1 MTLRPWQKNA
11 LRIVGF
17 LLVLLMLVL
26 AAGHYLMPQSNRY
39 LEGYTAGGILG
50 EDFDTIDV
58 VVLGDSNAAQGIAPM
73 QWYDS
78 YGITGYTYGAGWL
91 SMYNLY
97 YRLAQIYE
105 EQSPRVVV
113 LCTAPAYSKKSS
125 ESYMQS
131 AVGDIADE
139 LLPLLRFHDNW
150 KYLNADNLFT
160 EKDYSWRDVNK
171 GYMPITDVSPRTGGD
186 YMYDTGLE
194 EPLPFLVQLYMRRI
208 VQLCRDHGSQVLLV
222 TVPAA
227 LGWNLARHNGIAAFA
242 EAEGLPYLDFNLA
255 ENDPGIDWS
264 TDTSDGGTHLNW
276 LGAQKVTTALG
287 DYLREHYTLE
297 DHRGQPGYETWDG
310 DAGSYRDARAEIE
323 VRVREAAGLTA

>member
-194 EPLPFLVQLYMRRI
+194 EPLPFLVQVYMRRI

-310 DAGSYRDARAEIE
+310 DAGSHRDARAEIE
-323 VRVREAAGLTA
+323 ARVREAAGLTA

>member
-160 EKDYSWRDVNK
+160 ER
-171 GYMPITDVSPRTGGD
+171 
-186 YMYDTGLE
+186 
-194 EPLPFLVQLYMRRI
+194 
-208 VQLCRDHGSQVLLV
+208 
-222 TVPAA
+222 
-227 LGWNLARHNGIAAFA
+227 
-242 EAEGLPYLDFNLA
+242 
-255 ENDPGIDWS
+255 
-264 TDTSDGGTHLNW
+264 
-276 LGAQKVTTALG
+276 TTAG
-287 DYLREHYTLE
+287 
-297 DHRGQPGYETWDG
+297 GM
-310 DAGSYRDARAEIE
+310 
-323 VRVREAAGLTA
+323 

>member
-1 MTLRPWQKNA
+1 MTLKPWHKNA
-11 LRIVGF
+11 LRILCF

-73 QWYDS
+73 KWYDEH
-78 YGITGYTYGAGWL
+78 GITGYTYAAGWL

-97 YRLAQIYE
+97 YRLVQIYK

-150 KYLNADNLFT
+150 KYLNAHNLFT

-171 GYMPITDVSPRTGGD
+171 GYMPITDVSPRVGSD
-186 YMYDTGLE
+186 YMYDTGQQ
-194 EPLPFLVQLYMRRI
+194 EPIPLLVQVYMRRI
-208 VQLCRDHGSQVLLV
+208 VALCREHGSQVLLV

-242 EAEGLPYLDFNLA
+242 EEEGLPYLDFNLA
-255 ENDPGIDWS
+255 NNDPGIDWT

-276 LGAQKVTTALG
+276 LGARKVTAALG
-287 DYLREHYTLE
+287 DYLLAHYDLP
-297 DHRGQPGYETWDG
+297 DHRGQPGFETWDG
-310 DAGSYRDARAEIE
+310 DAGSYRETLTDIE
-323 VRVREAAGLTA
+323 ARVREAAGLTG